1 MKHKAV
7 NSNGN
12 LCSRAVLQ
20 RGRLMPCQAEASLT
34 TQKSPLQVQDPAEGR
49 VMMDEALD
57 FRGNLYFGSVAAC
70 CIGCACWQ
78 RSFNLVQR
86 WVLILVCMSLVGIYT
101 PWAFGQSLSNL
112 HSYGGKC

>member
-1 MKHKAV
+1 MFKGCIAKGKVCALP
-7 NSNGN
+7 NRSK
-12 LCSRAVLQ
+12 LDYTKMQVL
-20 RGRLMPCQAEASLT
+20 
-34 TQKSPLQVQDPAEGR
+34 LQVQNPAEGR

-78 RSFNLVQR
+78 RNFNLVQR